1 RYGGANVDY
10 KNQEE
15 LRERLQF
22 YFLARSKTDY
32 AGDIP
37 ENNYVLHE
45 IDMTAKQRKYIREER
60 NVTILNSPETRYE
73 ELKLTPNH
81 APKLAYLL
89 EFIEILEKVKPL
101 VYVYNRK
108 SQETIKKEL

>member
-1 RYGGANVDY
+1 LKPKLIPNKQFLEDNYVIRGGASHFAISRSGAVGNQRRYIQRYGGAIVDY

-60 NVTILNSPETRYE
+60 NVTLLNSPET
-73 ELKLTPNH
+73 
-81 APKLAYLL
+81 
-89 EFIEILEKVKPL
+89 
-101 VYVYNRK
+101 
-108 SQETIKKEL
+108 